1 MITPQN
7 TSKLNAVTEKKR
19 INSTRAPWWPE
30 EELQQ
35 STKQKAVERHSM
47 ALAVSVSVLMLLCV
61 CVSVCFTD
69 YYSVLGVSH
78 SASEGEIKKAFH
90 QLARKL
96 HPDRNHS
103 PDAQHVFTQLA
114 QAYEVLSNRETRRI
128 YDQNGKQDFPDD
140 QHGSHGNSDF
150 LAFRLHEL
158 LNMLWLEDDFTMF
171 EDEGLTQGWSFTV
184 WDEAQDD
191 DGDHLGNMFG
201 ML

>member
-1 MITPQN
+1 
-7 TSKLNAVTEKKR
+7 
-19 INSTRAPWWPE
+19 
-30 EELQQ
+30 
-35 STKQKAVERHSM
+35 M
-47 ALAVSVSVLMLLCV
+47 ALVISVSVLLLFCA

-69 YYSVLGVSH
+69 YYSVLGVSR

-103 PDAQHVFTQLA
+103 PDAQHVFIQLA

-150 LAFRLHEL
+150 LAFRLQEL
-158 LNMLWLEDDFTMF
+158 LNNLWLEDDFTMF

-191 DGDHLGNMFG
+191 DGDHLGNVFST
-201 ML
+201 L